1 MASFDEYISVG
12 VRDGILPGAILYAID
27 KSGKFNYSNILSPK
41 LPSHI
46 PQLEPSSTLW
56 LASATKLITTIGIL
70 QLVELGVVTLD
81 EDVSSHIPILASQQV
96 LTGFPSPDRKAQPT
110 FAPRANP
117 ITLRLLL
124 THSAGTTYNFLS
136 PDIQRW
142 QSLHKIPPLSGAN
155 VDERFAF
162 PLLYQPGEGFSYGSA
177 VDWAG
182 RVLESLTGTSLQ
194 AYLDRHVFA
203 PLGLT
208 SFTFREARVL
218 DDGSLWP
225 LSVRD
230 LATGTAHRYTG
241 PHLNGGLDPAA
252 ALGGQGLY
260 GRLDEYLEILRSL
273 LVDDGKLLRPATA
286 AQMFRPQLGGAA
298 RAALDREMEDPSWA
312 VGDFPATGEYD
323 WGLGGLLIDGHAHRH
338 RRKGAL
344 MWSGAANIFWWIDR
358 EAGVAGLFGTQIMP
372 AAEPIT
378 EQYIKAFEDEMYSR
392 VEALTTE
399 PKMKTR
405 L

>member
-1 MASFDEYISVG
+1 MASFDEYISAG

-27 KSGKFNYSNILSPK
+27 KSGKFNYSNILSPNS
-41 LPSHI
+41 PSHI
-46 PQLEPSSTLW
+46 AQLKPSSTLW

-70 QLVELGVVTLD
+70 QLVERGVVTLD

-96 LTGFPSPDRKAQPT
+96 LTGFPSPDRKAQP
-110 FAPRANP
+110 
-117 ITLRLLL
+117 
-124 THSAGTTYNFLS
+124 
-136 PDIQRW
+136 RW

-162 PLLYQPGEGFSYGSA
+162 PLLFQPGEGFSYGSA

-230 LATGTAHRYTG
+230 LAAGAARPYTG
-241 PHLNGGLDPAA
+241 PHLNAGLDPGA

-273 LVDDGKLLRPATA
+273 LVDDGRLLRPATA
-286 AQMFRPQLGGAA
+286 AHMFRPQLGGAA
-298 RAALDREMEDPSWA
+298 RTALDRAMEDPSWA

-323 WGLGGLLIDGHAHRH
+323 WGLGGLLIDGHAHGH

-372 AAEPIT
+372 AAEPVT

-392 VEALTTE
+392 VEALTSE
-399 PKMKTR
+399 SKLKTR